1 MPGMRKEG
9 EVGVR
14 AKTGDV
20 VQIDEGLVYKT
31 STRKYKAIIL
41 WDSFTGQP
49 LLTEVGR
56 YRPHWGTYNS
66 IAEIIGHIDLQ
77 QAVKWE

>member
-1 MPGMRKEG
+1 MMAR
-9 EVGVR
+9 
-14 AKTGDV
+14 TGDV
-20 VQIDEGLVYKT
+20 VLIDESLVYT
-31 STRKYKAIIL
+31 TMSRKYKAIVL

-49 LLTEVGR
+49 LLTEVGK
-56 YRPHWGTYNS
+56 YRPHWGTYES

>member
-1 MPGMRKEG
+1 M
-9 EVGVR
+9 R

-20 VQIDEGLVYKT
+20 VLIDESLVYKT
-31 STRKYKAIIL
+31 MNRRYKAIVL
-41 WDSFTGQP
+41 WEGINNQP

-56 YRPHWGTYNS
+56 YRPHWGTYES

>member
-1 MPGMRKEG
+1 MWKEG

-14 AKTGDV
+14 VETGDV
-20 VQIDEGLVYKT
+20 VQIDESLVYKT
-31 STRKYKAIIL
+31 STRKYKAIVL

-77 QAVKWE
+77 QAVKWK

>member
-1 MPGMRKEG
+1 MGG
-9 EVGVR
+9 EVGMM

-20 VQIDEGLVYKT
+20 VLIDESLVYKT
-31 STRKYKAIIL
+31 MNRRYKAIVL
-41 WDSFTGQP
+41 WEGFNNQP

-56 YRPHWGTYNS
+56 YRPHWGTYES

>member
-1 MPGMRKEG
+1 M
-9 EVGVR
+9 R

-20 VQIDEGLVYKT
+20 VLIDESLVYKT
-31 STRKYKAIIL
+31 MNRRYKAIVL
-41 WDSFTGQP
+41 WEGFNNQP

-56 YRPHWGTYNS
+56 YCPHWGTYKS

-77 QAVKWE
+77 QEVKWE

>member
-1 MPGMRKEG
+1 MWKEG

-14 AKTGDV
+14 VKTGDV
-20 VQIDEGLVYKT
+20 VQIDESLVYKT
-31 STRKYKAIIL
+31 STRKYKAIVL

-77 QAVKWE
+77 QAVKWK